1 MTSYTR
7 RRTSS
12 QTTVCPR
19 NARRCPRLASSPARR
34 SRIQTRTSRDQ
45 WTISRNSTPLS
56 PGTSIQPTSCSS
68 QRKVRLPICFGVRV
82 GRSRILSCSHVPLY
96 HMVILRIGKLRVRA
110 RESERQREKRGRERK
125 KARAK
130 ERKKERTRAR
140 FVTRERPGG
149 ENSRRR
155 TKRIGPPHAS

>member
-19 NARRCPRLASSPARR
+19 GARRGPQLVSSPARR

-45 WTISRNSTPLS
+45 WTISRNSTPPS

-140 FVTRERPGG
+140 LVTRERPGG